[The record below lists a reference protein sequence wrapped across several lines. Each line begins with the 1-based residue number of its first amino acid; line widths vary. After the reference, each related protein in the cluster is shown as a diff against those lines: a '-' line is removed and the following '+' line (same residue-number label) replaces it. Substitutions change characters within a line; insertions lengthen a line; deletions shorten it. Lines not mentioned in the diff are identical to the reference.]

1 MSLEE
6 INVLVLDDSR
16 DSRRILSE
24 VALALPRVVMC
35 GSGAPDADGI
45 ARIGRED
52 IHVVLLAATA
62 GLQVLD
68 ALRRRY
74 PHVGVI
80 MVSDAERRQAE
91 LTLAAM
97 DAGALG
103 FVRRPAGNRPGE
115 GHADLVRQIFP
126 LVCAFNARRIAANAS
141 SVIRANRHAI
151 SPEHD
156 STRKR
161 RRPTEPLKPNRRIEL
176 VAIGISAGG
185 PEALQHMIPFLPA
198 DLGVPILLVQ
208 HMPPVFTRSLA
219 ERLDRV
225 SALTVREAEAG
236 EAPQA
241 GTILIAPGGLHM
253 VLVSG
258 IGIGRTIALHDRA
271 PVHGCRPSVD
281 VLFHSIAEC
290 GPLGVLTAIMTGMGS
305 DGCAG
310 VRAIKK
316 RGGYCITQDEASCAV
331 YGMPKAVEDAGLSD
345 EPVPL
350 SRMATRIGAIVA
362 ESRKLA

>member
-1 MSLEE
+1 MALEE
-6 INVLVLDDSR
+6 LNVLVLDDSR
-16 DSRRILSE
+16 NSRRILSE
-24 VALALPRVVMC
+24 VASALPRVVMC
-35 GSGAPDADGI
+35 GSGAPNTEGF

-103 FVRRPAGNRPGE
+103 FVRRPAGQRPGE

-126 LVCAFNARRIAANAS
+126 LICAFNARRVVANAS
-141 SVIRANRHAI
+141 GIIQANRQTI
-151 SPEHD
+151 SPEPGGA
-156 STRKR
+156 RKKK
-161 RRPTEPLKPNRRIEL
+161 RPLVPLKPNRRIDL

-185 PEALQHMIPFLPA
+185 PEALQEMVPYLPA
-198 DLGVPILLVQ
+198 DLGAPILLVQ

-219 ERLDRV
+219 ERLDRT
-225 SALTVREAEAG
+225 SALTVREAAAG
-236 EAPQA
+236 DVPQA

-253 VLVSG
+253 VLAPG
-258 IGIGRTIALHDRA
+258 IGTGRKIALHDRA

-290 GPLGVLTAIMTGMGS
+290 GPSGVLTVIMTGMGS

-310 VRAIKK
+310 VQAIKK
-316 RGGYCITQDEASCAV
+316 QGGFCITQDESSCTV

-345 EPVPL
+345 ESIPL
-350 SRMATRIGAIVA
+350 SRLATRIGAIVA
-362 ESRKLA
+362 ESRGLA